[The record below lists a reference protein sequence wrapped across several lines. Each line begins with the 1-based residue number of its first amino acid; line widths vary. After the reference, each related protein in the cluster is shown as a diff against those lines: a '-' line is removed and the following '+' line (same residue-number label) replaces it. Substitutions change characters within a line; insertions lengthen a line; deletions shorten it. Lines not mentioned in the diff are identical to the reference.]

1 MLGSKSSKKEYI
13 AVGARGIETNKERG
27 EKRRGEREREREA
40 RRGEEEKYKQ
50 DAIHTHTHTQKENP
64 SFSRDTQIYH
74 LSQ

>member
-13 AVGARGIETNKERG
+13 AVGARHRNKQGREERKG
-27 EKRRGEREREREA
+27 EEREREA